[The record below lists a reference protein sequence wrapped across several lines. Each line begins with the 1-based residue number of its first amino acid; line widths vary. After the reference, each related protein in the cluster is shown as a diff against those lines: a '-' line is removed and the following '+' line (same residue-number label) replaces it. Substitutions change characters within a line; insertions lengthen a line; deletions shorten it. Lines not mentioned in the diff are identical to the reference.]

1 MVGDLHRPQDD
12 PGASDYARAVVQSS
26 TRRRGPRR
34 DVDTRALIVDTAER
48 MFAETSIGAVASRAV
63 AREAGVASRAVAY
76 HFPAKRDLVLEVAR
90 RRAPT
95 VFAAVVS
102 ELVRVAQ
109 SGNEIGVFDV
119 VEALIAPYVRLLD
132 EDPVGGLRW
141 LKVMNQLALDED
153 QIWLDQL
160 AGTPSLPELF
170 FAAAGRAVPDIQ
182 TREGQQRSTIAILGM
197 IGALASSDLSLYGRP
212 LGPDGLDRGWVDQLV
227 LFTGSGLRGA
237 ENPPD

>member
-1 MVGDLHRPQDD
+1 
-12 PGASDYARAVVQSS
+12 
-26 TRRRGPRR
+26 
-34 DVDTRALIVDTAER
+34 
-48 MFAETSIGAVASRAV
+48 MFAETSIGAVAARAV

-76 HFPAKRDLVLEVAR
+76 HFPTKRDLVVAVAR
-90 RRAPT
+90 RRATT
-95 VFAAVVS
+95 VFEAVVQ
-102 ELVRVAQ
+102 ELVRVGGA
-109 SGNEIGVFDV
+109 GHEIGIRDV

-132 EDPVGGLRW
+132 DDPVGGLRW

-182 TREGQQRSTIAILGM
+182 TGEGQQRSTIAIFSM

-212 LGPDGLDRGWVDQLV
+212 LGPAGLDRGWVDELIQ
-227 LFTGSGLRGA
+227 FTSGGLRGGA
-237 ENPPD
+237 GERD

>member
-1 MVGDLHRPQDD
+1 MV
-12 PGASDYARAVVQSS
+12 SSS

-48 MFAETSIGAVASRAV
+48 MFAEASIGAVASRAV

-76 HFPAKRDLVLEVAR
+76 HFPAKRDLVSEVVR
-90 RRAPT
+90 RRAPM
-95 VFAAVVS
+95 VFQAAVQ
-102 ELVRVAQ
+102 ELVRVAE
-109 SGNEIGVFDV
+109 SGNEIGVCDV
-119 VEALIAPYVRLLD
+119 VEALVSPYVKLLD

-141 LKVMNQLALDED
+141 LKVMNQLALEEG

-197 IGALASSDLSLYGRP
+197 IGALASSDLALYGRP
-212 LGPDGLDRGWVDQLV
+212 LGPGGLDRGWVHQLV
-227 LFTGSGLRGA
+227 RFTGSGLCGK
-237 ENPPD
+237 EGLPD

>member
-1 MVGDLHRPQDD
+1 M
-12 PGASDYARAVVQSS
+12 SDYARAVVQSP

-119 VEALIAPYVRLLD
+119 VAALIAPYVRLLD

-227 LFTGSGLRGA
+227 RFTGSGLRGA

>member
-1 MVGDLHRPQDD
+1 MV
-12 PGASDYARAVVQSS
+12 SSS

-48 MFAETSIGAVASRAV
+48 MFAESSIGAVASRAV

-76 HFPAKRDLVLEVAR
+76 HFPAKRDLVLAVAR
-90 RRAPT
+90 RRAPM
-95 VFAAVVS
+95 VFQAVVV
-102 ELVRVAQ
+102 ELMRVAE
-109 SGNEIGVFDV
+109 SGNEIGVCDV
-119 VEALIAPYVRLLD
+119 VEALVAPYVKLLD

-182 TREGQQRSTIAILGM
+182 TREGQQRSTIAIFAM
-197 IGALASSDLSLYGRP
+197 IGALASSDLALYGQP
-212 LGPDGLDRGWVDQLV
+212 LGPGGLDRGWVNELV
-227 LFTGSGLRGA
+227 RFTGSGLRGDGGL
-237 ENPPD
+237 PD

>member
-1 MVGDLHRPQDD
+1 
-12 PGASDYARAVVQSS
+12 
-26 TRRRGPRR
+26 
-34 DVDTRALIVDTAER
+34 

-95 VFAAVVS
+95 VFEAVVS
-102 ELVRVAQ
+102 ELVRVAE
-109 SGNEIGVFDV
+109 SANEIGVCDV
-119 VEALIAPYVRLLD
+119 VEALIVPYVRLLE

-182 TREGQQRSTIAILGM
+182 TVEGQQRSTIAIFAM
-197 IGALASSDLSLYGRP
+197 IGALASSDLMLYGRP
-212 LGPDGLDRGWVDQLV
+212 LGPDGLDRGWVNQLV
-227 LFTGSGLRGA
+227 RFTGSGLHGDA
-237 ENPPD
+237 DLSD